1 MRVCLLVV
9 VAAQRRPLERPG
21 QQEWEPIHKFL
32 HAVDPSRCAD
42 AHVIKGENENEPD
55 VHVCMDFLKRN
66 EPCVVYS
73 IGIANNWLFDD
84 LMLSKGCRVF
94 SFDPTMSGDHK
105 RHPERHTFEP
115 IGIGAATKLETRGAA
130 STANYGGRARYR
142 VETLADMMARH
153 GHDAVTVLRMDVEG
167 AEWDVLA
174 EWLASSALLAIA
186 DQLLLEIHLYRPRG
200 DAGKLHDLL
209 AKMRDVAGWDL
220 FWTARNRWDNHRLH
234 GDMTRVHELGF
245 ISCDLATMRLTL
257 SAALLA
263 VAVDGFASKRLPSLR
278 QGVRVQDA
286 NAVTE
291 VSFDGLD
298 GSNARIGIIRTKWNP
313 KVVDALSDGAKRAC
327 LDVGVLEENIFETQ
341 VPGAWE
347 LPSAARFLALSGRV
361 DAIVC
366 IGTLI

>member
-1 MRVCLLVV
+1 
-9 VAAQRRPLERPG
+9 
-21 QQEWEPIHKFL
+21 
-32 HAVDPSRCAD
+32 
-42 AHVIKGENENEPD
+42 
-55 VHVCMDFLKRN
+55 MDFLKRH

-84 LMLSKGCRVF
+84 LMLSKGCHVF

-115 IGIGAATKLETRGAA
+115 IGIGAATKLETRGGA

-174 EWLASSALLAIA
+174 EWLESGALLRIV

-209 AKMRDVAGWDL
+209 AKMRDAARWDL
-220 FWTARNRWDNHRLH
+220 FWTARNRWDDHRLH

-245 ISCDLATMRLTL
+245 IS
-257 SAALLA
+257 S
-263 VAVDGFASKRLPSLR
+263 G
-278 QGVRVQDA
+278 
-286 NAVTE
+286 N
-291 VSFDGLD
+291 
-298 GSNARIGIIRTKWNP
+298 
-313 KVVDALSDGAKRAC
+313 
-327 LDVGVLEENIFETQ
+327 
-341 VPGAWE
+341 
-347 LPSAARFLALSGRV
+347 SGRNV
-361 DAIVC
+361 LFT
-366 IGTLI
+366 GSP

>member
-1 MRVCLLVV
+1 MGADPQVPSRRVQTLETTDASSAF
-9 VAAQRRPLERPG
+9 AAATSRAASPRGPARPDAEKFGSSADARR
-21 QQEWEPIHKFL
+21 FL

-42 AHVIKGENENEPD
+42 THVVKGENENEPD
-55 VHVCMDFLKRN
+55 VHVCMDFLKRH

-84 LMLSKGCRVF
+84 LMLSKGCHVF

-115 IGIGAATKLETRGAA
+115 IGIGAATKLETRGGA

-174 EWLASSALLAIA
+174 EWLESGALLRIV

-209 AKMRDVAGWDL
+209 AKMRDAARWDL
-220 FWTARNRWDNHRLH
+220 FWTARNRWDDRRLH

-245 ISCDLATMRLTL
+245 IS
-257 SAALLA
+257 S
-263 VAVDGFASKRLPSLR
+263 G
-278 QGVRVQDA
+278 
-286 NAVTE
+286 N
-291 VSFDGLD
+291 
-298 GSNARIGIIRTKWNP
+298 
-313 KVVDALSDGAKRAC
+313 
-327 LDVGVLEENIFETQ
+327 
-341 VPGAWE
+341 
-347 LPSAARFLALSGRV
+347 SGRNV
-361 DAIVC
+361 LFT
-366 IGTLI
+366 GSP

>member
-1 MRVCLLVV
+1 VDSAAVFGDRVVDEMTRTITTKSMRVCLLVV

-21 QQEWEPIHKFL
+21 QQEWEPIHKCVPAVSRRSRPGRVVRLRRRDLSRRGPGPRGRGAARRSRPSPRGPARPDAEGFGSSADARRFL

-42 AHVIKGENENEPD
+42 THVIKGENENEPD

-84 LMLSKGCRVF
+84 LMLSKGCHVF

-115 IGIGAATKLETRGAA
+115 IGIGAATGLETRGGA
-130 STANYGGRARYR
+130 STANYGGRARYK
-142 VETLADMMARH
+142 VETLAVMMARH

-174 EWLASSALLAIA
+174 EWLESGALLGIA

-209 AKMRDVAGWDL
+209 EKMRDVAGWDL

-245 ISCDLATMRLTL
+245 IS
-257 SAALLA
+257 S
-263 VAVDGFASKRLPSLR
+263 G
-278 QGVRVQDA
+278 
-286 NAVTE
+286 N
-291 VSFDGLD
+291 
-298 GSNARIGIIRTKWNP
+298 
-313 KVVDALSDGAKRAC
+313 
-327 LDVGVLEENIFETQ
+327 
-341 VPGAWE
+341 
-347 LPSAARFLALSGRV
+347 SGRNV
-361 DAIVC
+361 LFT
-366 IGTLI
+366 G